1 MSVLIGC
8 SGWSYPDSIEKGGWM
23 KIFYPNTRTK
33 KLQFYS
39 QFFSTVEMDSTFY
52 EKFYKF
58 MTKETFISISKASP
72 SNFQLSL
79 KVPESITHEKSLDV
93 NKGAINILEEFLEK
107 ISPLKSTYK
116 LGALIVQ
123 LPPSFTVGEFR
134 NIEGFL
140 DRLPRGYDY
149 AVEFRH
155 PSWNTE
161 GPWELLK
168 HYNIAAVMTD
178 SPPGDKLQFLS
189 EVITT
194 ANHSFIRWH
203 GRNAKHRYNYLYSKQ
218 ELIPWVDKVK
228 KLSLETPVVRGY
240 FNNHYGA
247 KAIVNSL
254 EFRELLGES
263 LSDRDRMIKEKIG
276 DFYRS
281 KQLVLNNI
289 YTRNDEIDGDVHVNA
304 N

>member
-1 MSVLIGC
+1 
-8 SGWSYPDSIEKGGWM
+8 
-23 KIFYPNTRTK
+23 
-33 KLQFYS
+33 
-39 QFFSTVEMDSTFY
+39 MDSTFY

-58 MTKETFISISKASP
+58 MTKETFISISRASP
-72 SNFQLSL
+72 PNFQLSL

-123 LPPSFTVGEFR
+123 LPPSFTVSEFR
-134 NIEGFL
+134 NIQGFL

-254 EFRELLGES
+254 EFKELLGES

-281 KQLVLNNI
+281 KQLVLDNI

>member
-8 SGWSYPDSIEKGGWM
+8 SGWSYPDSVEKGGWM

-72 SNFQLSL
+72 PNFQLSL

-189 EVITT
+189 EVKTT

-281 KQLVLNNI
+281 KQLVLDNI

>member
-1 MSVLIGC
+1 MYVCIIKEKILSVLIGC
-8 SGWSYPDSIEKGGWM
+8 SGWSYSDPVEKGGWV

-39 QFFSTVEMDSTFY
+39 QFFNTVEMDSTFY
-52 EKFYKF
+52 EKFYKY
-58 MTKETFISISKASP
+58 MTKETFISIVTASP
-72 SNFQLSL
+72 PNFQFSL
-79 KVPESITHEKSLDV
+79 KIPESITHEKSLDV
-93 NKGAINILEEFLEK
+93 NKGAINTLEEFLEK
-107 ISPLKSTYK
+107 IAPLKATNK
-116 LGALIVQ
+116 LGALIIQ
-123 LPPSFTVGEFR
+123 LPPSFTVREFR
-134 NIEGFL
+134 NIEEFL
-140 DRLPRGYDY
+140 DRLPGGYDY

-178 SPPGDKLQFLS
+178 SPPGYKLQFLS
-189 EVITT
+189 EVIVT

-203 GRNAKHRYNYLYSKQ
+203 GRNAKHRYNYLYSKE
-218 ELIPWVDKVK
+218 ELIQWVDKVK
-228 KLSLETPVVRGY
+228 KLSMETPVVRGY

-263 LSDRDRMIKEKIG
+263 LSDRDKKIKEKIG
-276 DFYRS
+276 DFYRT
-281 KQLVLNNI
+281 KQLVLDNI
-289 YTRNDEIDGDVHVNA
+289 
-304 N
+304 